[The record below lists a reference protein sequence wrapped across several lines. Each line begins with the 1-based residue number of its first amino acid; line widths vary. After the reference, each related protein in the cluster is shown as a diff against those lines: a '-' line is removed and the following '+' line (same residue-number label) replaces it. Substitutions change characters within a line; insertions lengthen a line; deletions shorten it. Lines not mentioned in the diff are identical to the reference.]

1 MIRSTIRDNCNN
13 RDNCNDESD
22 NRNRSVNRNK
32 SVYRNKSY
40 NRNNKDRGN
49 KNKSIKLWAIIT
61 WLLIWEIAS
70 RLLNQGI
77 LLVSPILTAKRLFE
91 LAREWEFYRTILFSI
106 SQIILGFLSAT
117 ILGVILAI
125 WGNWSKRVEEFLQP
139 LFGVMKAIPVAS
151 FIILCLVFLSSSKLS
166 IFIVFLMVLPIM
178 YTNVLQGIQRVDKN
192 LIEMAQVF
200 EVSLFR
206 RIRYLYV
213 PAIWPFFYT
222 SCKVGI
228 GFSFKSGIAAEVIGI
243 PDGTIGEKLYESKI
257 YLDTPDLFAWT
268 IVIVVISIL
277 FEKIFIQVLEK
288 GYLLLTKQAKK
299 RLG

>member
-1 MIRSTIRDNCNN
+1 MIRSTIRDNCNKKDYCNRRDNQNN
-13 RDNCNDESD
+13 RDRE
-22 NRNRSVNRNK
+22 NK
-32 SVYRNKSY
+32 K
-40 NRNNKDRGN
+40 
-49 KNKSIKLWAIIT
+49 KSIKLWAIIT

-91 LAREWEFYRTILFSI
+91 LAREWEFFQTILYSML
-106 SQIILGFLSAT
+106 QIILGFLYAT
-117 ILGVILAI
+117 IVGIILAI
-125 WGNWSKRVEEFLQP
+125 WGNSSRRVEEFLQP

-151 FIILCLVFLSSSKLS
+151 FIILCLVFLSSRKLS

-178 YTNVLQGIQRVDKN
+178 YTNVLQGIQSVDKN

-200 EVSLFR
+200 EVSLSR

-213 PAIWPFFYT
+213 PAVWPFFYT
-222 SCKVGI
+222 ACKVGI

-268 IVIVVISIL
+268 VVIVVISIL
-277 FEKIFIQVLEK
+277 FEKIFIHVLEK
-288 GYLLLTKQAKK
+288 GYRMLSKQVKK
-299 RLG
+299 R

>member
-1 MIRSTIRDNCNN
+1 MIRSTIRDNRNKRETCNKSNNRDNGDNRNNRKNCNN
-13 RDNCNDESD
+13 RD
-22 NRNRSVNRNK
+22 
-32 SVYRNKSY
+32 
-40 NRNNKDRGN
+40 RGN
-49 KNKSIKLWAIIT
+49 KKKSIKLWAIIA

-77 LLVSPILTAKRLFE
+77 LLVSPVLTATRLIE
-91 LAREWEFYRTILFSI
+91 LAKEWKFFQTILYSM
-106 SQIILGFLSAT
+106 SQIILGFLYAT
-117 ILGVILAI
+117 IAGITLAVL
-125 WGNWSKRVEEFLQP
+125 GNWSRRVEEFLQP

-151 FIILCLVFLSSSKLS
+151 FIILCLVFLSSRKLS

-178 YTNVLQGIQRVDKN
+178 YTNVLQGIQGVDKN

-200 EVSLFR
+200 EVPLSR

-222 SCKVGI
+222 ACKVGI

-257 YLDTPDLFAWT
+257 YLNTPDLFGWT
-268 IVIVVISIL
+268 IVIVIISIL
-277 FEKIFIQVLEK
+277 FEKIFIHVLEK
-288 GYLLLTKQAKK
+288 GYLMLTKQAKN
-299 RLG
+299 R

>member
-1 MIRSTIRDNCNN
+1 MIRSTIRDNCNKKDYCN
-13 RDNCNDESD
+13 RRDNQN
-22 NRNRSVNRNK
+22 NR
-32 SVYRNKSY
+32 
-40 NRNNKDRGN
+40 DRGN
-49 KNKSIKLWAIIT
+49 KKKSIKLWAIIT

-77 LLVSPILTAKRLFE
+77 LLVSPILTANRLFE
-91 LAREWEFYRTILFSI
+91 LTREWEFFQTILYSML
-106 SQIILGFLSAT
+106 QIILGFLYAT
-117 ILGVILAI
+117 IVGIILAV
-125 WGNWSKRVEEFLQP
+125 WGNSSRRVEEFLQP

-151 FIILCLVFLSSSKLS
+151 FIILCLVFLSSRKLS

-178 YTNVLQGIQRVDKN
+178 YTNVLQGIQSVDKN

-200 EVSLFR
+200 EVSLSR

-213 PAIWPFFYT
+213 PAVWPFFYT
-222 SCKVGI
+222 ACKVGI

-277 FEKIFIQVLEK
+277 FEKIFIHVLEK
-288 GYLLLTKQAKK
+288 GYRMLSKQAKK
-299 RLG
+299 R

>member
-1 MIRSTIRDNCNN
+1 MIRSTIRDNCNKKDYCN
-13 RDNCNDESD
+13 RRDNQN
-22 NRNRSVNRNK
+22 NR
-32 SVYRNKSY
+32 
-40 NRNNKDRGN
+40 DRGN
-49 KNKSIKLWAIIT
+49 KKKSIKLWAIIT

-91 LAREWEFYRTILFSI
+91 LTREWEFFQTILYSML
-106 SQIILGFLSAT
+106 QIILGFLYAT
-117 ILGVILAI
+117 IVGIILAI
-125 WGNWSKRVEEFLQP
+125 WGNSSRRVEEFLQP
-139 LFGVMKAIPVAS
+139 LFAVMKAIPVAS
-151 FIILCLVFLSSSKLS
+151 FIILCLVFLSSRKLS

-178 YTNVLQGIQRVDKN
+178 YTNVLQGIQSVDKN

-200 EVSLFR
+200 EVSLSR

-213 PAIWPFFYT
+213 PAVWPFFYT
-222 SCKVGI
+222 ACKVGI

-277 FEKIFIQVLEK
+277 FEKIFIHVLEK
-288 GYLLLTKQAKK
+288 GYRMLSKQAKK
-299 RLG
+299 R

>member
-1 MIRSTIRDNCNN
+1 MIRSTIRDNCNKKNYCNKRVNLN
-13 RDNCNDESD
+13 R
-22 NRNRSVNRNK
+22 RV
-32 SVYRNKSY
+32 
-40 NRNNKDRGN
+40 NRNNKDRDIN
-49 KNKSIKLWAIIT
+49 KKSIKLWAIIA

-77 LLVSPILTAKRLFE
+77 LLVSPILTAKRLLE
-91 LAREWEFYRTILFSI
+91 LAREWKFFQTIIYSM
-106 SQIILGFLSAT
+106 SQIILGFLYAT
-117 ILGVILAI
+117 IVGIILAI
-125 WGNWSKRVEEFLQP
+125 WGNWSRRVEEFLQP

-151 FIILCLVFLSSSKLS
+151 FIILCLVFLSSRRLS

-178 YTNVLQGIQRVDKN
+178 YTNVLQGIQSVDKN

-200 EVSLFR
+200 EVSLAR

-213 PAIWPFFYT
+213 PAVWPFFYT
-222 SCKVGI
+222 ACKVGI

-277 FEKIFIQVLEK
+277 FEKIFIYVLEK
-288 GYLLLTKQAKK
+288 VYRILSKQVKK
-299 RLG
+299 R